1 MKGRT
6 QKIKAL
12 AVSSVVLAIVLITAF
27 TYQNALAKGKA
38 AEKSAAID
46 AVVEY
51 LKGKKM
57 DIHEDALTTVAHSV
71 YTESKQY
78 DIDYRLALAVIEAE
92 SNFKHDA
99 VSSKGARGLF
109 QIKPSLAR
117 YIAKDAGVKY
127 NGDKCLH
134 EPEKNIKLGVYHLS
148 KLVENFKSL
157 PTALH
162 AYNVGEG
169 RLKSRTEKGEP
180 KTAFTKKVMKG
191 YERNLQV
198 LPDIEDPDQ

>member
-6 QKIKAL
+6 RKIKAL
-12 AVSSVVLAIVLITAF
+12 VISSVILTVVLLGAF
-27 TYQNALAKGKA
+27 GYQNALAKGKT
-38 AEKSAAID
+38 AEKNAAID

-57 DIHEDALTTVAHSV
+57 DIHEDALTNMAHSV
-71 YTESKQY
+71 YRESQQC

-92 SNFKHDA
+92 SNFKNDA

-109 QIKPSLAR
+109 QIKPSLAK

-127 NGDKCLH
+127 NGDTCLN

-169 RLKSRTEKGEP
+169 RLKKRTDKGEP
-180 KTAFTKKVMKG
+180 RTAFTKKVMKK
-191 YERNLQV
+191 YENNMQV
-198 LPDIEDPDQ
+198 LPDIEDQDN